1 MSRGAA
7 RFDAAALRDRA
18 GDTTYGRGEAYQRRG
33 QVTILSLDAARVVA
47 RVSGG
52 EDYRTVVTGAGAAIG
67 GECSCPA
74 YEDSGFC
81 KHMVAV
87 ALAANAAAGDDPP
100 PDPLEPIRDHL
111 RSQEPAALVA
121 LLLDLAERDPA
132 LLRRLEIAAA
142 AAGKGDAKALEARLR
157 KAIDGAT
164 RTRGFVEYRA
174 VRGWAEGV
182 DEALDALEGLAAGPH
197 AAAALRL
204 AEHALARLGKA
215 IGHIDDSDGRGG
227 GLLARARDIH
237 LAACRAVRPDP
248 LALARDLFAR
258 ETDDYY
264 YDTFHAASEI
274 YADVLGDA
282 GRAEYRRLAAAA
294 WDRLP
299 PRGPRDRDGGLGFG
313 HTTIA
318 EILDRFAAADGDV
331 GARIALRSKDLSKPY
346 HYLRLAEFC
355 REHGRPAEALACGEE
370 GLWIF
375 EAERPDERLLRL
387 VADLLVE
394 AGRAPEAEAHLWRG
408 FERAPSFE
416 LYRALRQL
424 AGEPAGDRA
433 IATLE
438 ELLARP
444 ERGRGSATADLMV
457 RVLLAEERFG
467 RAWEVARDKGVSEP
481 VAEALARATEATHPH
496 EALAVYAAR
505 VERLAALGGTPNY
518 QGAAELV
525 ARMAGLRDA
534 AEQAAYV
541 AGLKD
546 RHARRRNFMKLLE

>member
-18 GDTTYGRGEAYQRRG
+18 GDTTFARGEAYQRSG
-33 QVTILSLDAARVVA
+33 QVAILSFDAARVVA

-142 AAGKGDAKALEARLR
+142 AVKGDVKALEARLR

-215 IGHIDDSDGRGG
+215 IGQIDDSDGRGG

-258 ETDDYY
+258 ETGDD
-264 YDTFHAASEI
+264 YDTFHAASEM

-299 PRGPRDRDGGLGFG
+299 PRGPRDRDGGLGFS

-331 GARIALRSKDLSKPY
+331 GALIALRSKDLSTPY

-416 LYRALRQL
+416 LYRTLRQL

-433 IATLE
+433 IATLGE
-438 ELLARP
+438 RLAMP
-444 ERGRGSATADLMV
+444 ARGRWSGAADLMV

-467 RAWEVARDKGVSEP
+467 QAWEVARDKGVSEP
-481 VAEALARATEATHPH
+481 VAEALARATEASHPH

-505 VERLAALGGTPNY
+505 VERLVALGGTPNY

-525 ARMAGLRDA
+525 ARMADLRDA

-546 RHARRRNFMKLLE
+546 RHGRKRNFMKLLE